1 MQKNAHTCKHIVLQ
15 YVFGGMP
22 MFSVNMCR
30 LQYVH
35 CEILVIDMS
44 YWLSR
49 GVYAMPVAWEA
60 TCGPG
65 EVHKTFPALNIFPC

>member
-15 YVFGGMP
+15 YVSGGMP

-35 CEILVIDMS
+35 YEILLINMS

-49 GVYAMPVAWEA
+49 GV
-60 TCGPG
+60 
-65 EVHKTFPALNIFPC
+65 